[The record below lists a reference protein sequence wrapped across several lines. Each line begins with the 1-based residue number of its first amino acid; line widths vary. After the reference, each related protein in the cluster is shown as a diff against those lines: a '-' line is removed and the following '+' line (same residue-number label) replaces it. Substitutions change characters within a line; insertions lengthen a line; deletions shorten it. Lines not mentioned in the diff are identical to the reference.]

1 MEQMSLDTVREH
13 VIHAWRSVLP
23 EAALNQP
30 FFDQGGGS
38 LAAALLV
45 AQLEQSLGVELP
57 FGVLATSDGVEG
69 LVHWIQ
75 TNRS

>member
-1 MEQMSLDTVREH
+1 MDQISVDTVREH
-13 VIHAWRSVLP
+13 VIQAWRSALP
-23 EAALNQP
+23 AAALDEP

-69 LVHWIQ
+69 LIDWIQ
-75 TNRS
+75 TNRP